1 MSMEKKEK
9 ALFELSL
16 GETGIVSD
24 ITSDIGI
31 RRRFMDIGCM
41 VGSDI
46 KKLGVG
52 PFGDPSAYLICGA
65 VIAIRKKDAATI
77 RVVASESQNS

>member
-1 MSMEKKEK
+1 M
-9 ALFELSL
+9 
-16 GETGIVSD
+16 
-24 ITSDIGI
+24 

>member
-24 ITSDIGI
+24 ITSDIGM

-41 VGSDI
+41 VAPIS
-46 KKLGVG
+46 KS
-52 PFGDPSAYLICGA
+52 SAWG
-65 VIAIRKKDAATI
+65 RSEI
-77 RVVASESQNS
+77 RVRISSAER

>member
-1 MSMEKKEK
+1 METKEK
-9 ALFELSL
+9 SLSDL
-16 GETGIVSD
+16 SCGEVGIVSD
-24 ITSDIGI
+24 LTADLGM

-46 KKLGVG
+46 KKLGAG

-65 VIAIRKKDAATI
+65 VIAIRKKDAACI
-77 RVVASESQNS
+77 RVIASESQNS